1 METVQESM
9 ALNDI
14 SEPCVIIASSG
25 MAEAG
30 RVKHHIAHHVEDPNC
45 TIMMTG
51 YCEPQS
57 LGGRLKQRPEEVG
70 IFGKKYQVRAKI
82 EEISSLSAHGDYEDL
97 CQWLGCQDPS
107 LVKKLFLVHGE
118 YDVQTNFRDRLIKK
132 GFADVVVPAQHEEVG
147 LG

>member
-1 METVQESM
+1 
-9 ALNDI
+9 
-14 SEPCVIIASSG
+14 
-25 MAEAG
+25 
-30 RVKHHIAHHVEDPNC
+30 
-45 TIMMTG
+45 
-51 YCEPQS
+51 
-57 LGGRLKQRPEEVG
+57 VG

-97 CQWLGCQDPS
+97 SQWLGCQDPS